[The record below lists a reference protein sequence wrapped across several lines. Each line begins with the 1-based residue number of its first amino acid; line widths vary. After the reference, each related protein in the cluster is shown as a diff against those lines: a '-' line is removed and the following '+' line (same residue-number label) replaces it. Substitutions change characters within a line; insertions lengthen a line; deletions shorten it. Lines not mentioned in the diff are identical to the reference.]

1 MRQNYFIRVFVAVL
15 SLYVFN
21 LPVYAEDD
29 LSLAISAEYSYDTKQ
44 EFTYTVSFE
53 KVPETASYSIVN
65 AEGKETERK
74 SVLEQLHAQSQQ
86 NTQTQATQSQ
96 ALWNIPQSSQGEKDL

>member
-1 MRQNYFIRVFVAVL
+1 MRKNYFIRVFAAVL
-15 SLYVFN
+15 SLYAFN

-29 LSLAISAEYSYDTKQ
+29 LSLAISAEYSYDTEQ

-65 AEGKETERK
+65 PEI
-74 SVLEQLHAQSQQ
+74 LIMNQLR
-86 NTQTQATQSQ
+86 
-96 ALWNIPQSSQGEKDL
+96 